1 MGKTFS
7 FHRIKRP
14 KQEGVIRSLP
24 ACRLVPIPDSGV
36 MSITKATYSIVEA
49 WQVIHVH
56 HNPSFLANL
65 TTLAASYHDDAPA
78 PCQLWSH
85 LSGRCH
91 PGTIQRGQADR
102 GFSLAPPAIAKH
114 PRSGAEWEGRYRSQ
128 GELPH
133 TAPAPLWGNDIV
145 SIEPLLALTRPFP
158 REQTPE
164 PVPLSWRGLL

>member
-85 LSGRCH
+85 LAGRCH

-102 GFSLAPPAIAKH
+102 KSIA
-114 PRSGAEWEGRYRSQ
+114 RSAFDRLPEGDVRKEGREILDIQ
-128 GELPH
+128 ELIQ
-133 TAPAPLWGNDIV
+133 ACPAWVLH
-145 SIEPLLALTRPFP
+145 S
-158 REQTPE
+158 TPT
-164 PVPLSWRGLL
+164 